1 MVQSSPRWQTP
12 PGTLRRMEPI
22 ERSQWSVVVDAFG
35 SFFAGLGTVE
45 VGDDAVSFA
54 APEAGTGLNLHQDGT
69 STSFM
74 PLHEMGGRW
83 ERVTFD
89 VDHLEVV
96 VAGEG
101 FSYTYRVPSSLS
113 NR

>member
-1 MVQSSPRWQTP
+1 
-12 PGTLRRMEPI
+12 MEPI

-35 SFFAGLGTVE
+35 WFFAGLGTVE

-54 APEAGTGLNLHQDGT
+54 APEADTGLSLHRDGT

-83 ERVTFD
+83 KRVTFD
-89 VDHLEVV
+89 TDRLEVI

-101 FSYTYRVPSSLS
+101 FSYTYRVPNSLS
-113 NR
+113 DR

>member
-1 MVQSSPRWQTP
+1 METVERTRWP
-12 PGTLRRMEPI
+12 
-22 ERSQWSVVVDAFG
+22 VVVETFG

-45 VGDDAVSFA
+45 TGDDRVSFA
-54 APEAGTGLNLHQDGT
+54 APQAGTGLTLHRDGT

-83 ERVTFD
+83 ERVAFD
-89 VDHLEVV
+89 VDRREVV
-96 VAGEG
+96 ISGEG

-113 NR
+113 NG